1 MREAGANLREIA
13 DALGVSYTTV
23 QTRLSGK
30 GGEKPKA
37 ERTDPHDPGPIN
49 VARGPVCGNPPS
61 LEWLAVSQLQIDSE
75 YQRACD
81 GSKSRALIARMIRRW
96 EWALCQ
102 PLVVTRRLDGSLFVI
117 DGQHRWNGA
126 KARGDIPHLPC
137 VVIPAIERAEEAKTF
152 VNLNTAR
159 QRLSQVEIF
168 NGMLAASDA
177 DALAIVKLLKET
189 GWALARHTNSVV
201 FKPGE
206 LACVPMLVRQV
217 RAIGEA
223 PVRNALTALRE
234 AYRDT
239 PVTVPSRLLG
249 ALMLIFQNERM
260 RRGFD
265 ADDLIEALAEC
276 EDPQGW
282 LEEGR
287 GMNRANP
294 ALSSRE
300 ALAEAMCEAARYVAR
315 ERQAA

>member
-1 MREAGANLREIA
+1 MS
-13 DALGVSYTTV
+13 DQKS
-23 QTRLSGK
+23 
-30 GGEKPKA
+30 
-37 ERTDPHDPGPIN
+37 PHDPGPIA

-61 LEWLAVSQLQIDSE
+61 LEWLGVAQLQIDPT

-81 GSKSRALIARMIRRW
+81 GSKSRALIARMIKRW

-137 VVIPAIERAEEAKTF
+137 VVIPAIELEEEAKTF

-177 DALAIVKLLKET
+177 DALALVALLEET
-189 GWALARHTNSVV
+189 GWTLARHANSTQ

-206 LACVPMLVRQV
+206 LACAPMLVRQV
-217 RAIGEA
+217 RALGEA

-234 AYRDT
+234 AYPDT
-239 PVTVPSRLLG
+239 PVTTPSRLLQ
-249 ALMLIFQNERM
+249 ALMFIFEHDAR

-265 ADDLIEALAEC
+265 ADDLIEALAEVDNP
-276 EDPQGW
+276 EDW
-282 LEEGR
+282 LEEGV
-287 GMNRANP
+287 GMKRANP
-294 ALSSRE
+294 SLSRRE
-300 ALAEAMCEAARYVAR
+300 ALAEAMIEAARSVA
-315 ERQAA
+315 QARLAA

>member
-1 MREAGANLREIA
+1 MG
-13 DALGVSYTTV
+13 DKS
-23 QTRLSGK
+23 
-30 GGEKPKA
+30 
-37 ERTDPHDPGPIN
+37 PHEPGPIN

-61 LEWLAVSQLQIDSE
+61 LEWLGVAQLQIDPA

-81 GSKSRALIARMIRRW
+81 GPKSRALIARMIRRW

-137 VVIPAIERAEEAKTF
+137 VVLPAIDREEEAKTF

-159 QRLSQVEIF
+159 QRLSQIEIF
-168 NGMLAASDA
+168 NGMLAASDP
-177 DALAIVKLLKET
+177 DALALVNLLQET
-189 GWALARHTNSVV
+189 GWKVARHFNSANYE
-201 FKPGE
+201 PGE
-206 LACVPMLVRQV
+206 LACAPMLVRQV

-223 PVRNALTALRE
+223 TVRNALTALRE
-234 AYRDT
+234 AYPDT
-239 PVTVPSRLLG
+239 PVTVPSKLLG
-249 ALMLIFQNERM
+249 ALMLIFQHDWM

-265 ADDLIEALAEC
+265 ADDLIEALADC

-287 GMNRANP
+287 GMARANP

-300 ALAEAMCEAARYVAR
+300 AIAEAMCEAARYAAR
-315 ERQAA
+315 ERGAA

>member
-1 MREAGANLREIA
+1 M
-13 DALGVSYTTV
+13 
-23 QTRLSGK
+23 
-30 GGEKPKA
+30 A
-37 ERTDPHDPGPIN
+37 EMSPHDPGAIN
-49 VARGPVCGNPPS
+49 VARGPVCGNLPS
-61 LEWLAVSQLQIDSE
+61 LEWLAVTQLQIDPE
-75 YQRACD
+75 YQRACN

-137 VVIPAIERAEEAKTF
+137 VVIPAIAREEEAKTF

-168 NGMLAASDA
+168 NGMLAASDP
-177 DALAIVKLLKET
+177 DALAMVKLLDET
-189 GWALARHTNSVV
+189 GWSLTRHNNSANY
-201 FKPGE
+201 KPGE
-206 LACVPMLVRQV
+206 LGCAPMLVRQV

-239 PVTVPSRLLG
+239 PVTIPSKLLG
-249 ALMLIFQNERM
+249 ALMLIFQDASY
-260 RRGFD
+260 RRGFE

-287 GMNRANP
+287 GMARANP

-300 ALAEAMCEAARYVAR
+300 ALAEAMCEAARYAAR
-315 ERQAA
+315 ERRAA